1 MSTVNNIVLE
11 TRTEELERILS
22 PFIEEQFPDFM
33 KADYRKLVLFIK
45 SYYEW
50 CEKTGNP
57 GYVLSNVNF
66 AQDTDKSLEEFYSH
80 FRETYLRGFVDTFAT
95 DSTGRMPNKNTLLK
109 KIREFYGEKGTES
122 AYRFLFRVLYDSD
135 LEIAYPGD
143 DILKLSDGN
152 WIEEKSIKTSSSNG
166 SALFSCKNG
175 QLIQYSGNAVV
186 ASAFVDNVIQY
197 TVKSLT
203 VTEFFVTNI
212 NGTFDPDLPIV
223 AVKDGTEY
231 TEIPFS
237 VLGSVFI
244 ELPGENYR
252 IGDTVGV
259 VDVQSGYGFSAR
271 VEQTGLRGSIKKL
284 AITNSGVNYAN
295 DAVVTIFSDTGQQ
308 SARVIALRTVVTNY
322 AGYFSGNRGK
332 VSANKF
338 IQDGNYYQP
347 FSYALKPELGIS
359 QYFDVLRQ
367 IIHPAGMKMFGSVLL
382 KGEIENTV
390 SSSSQAVY
398 YEKPVVGRYTPYTL
412 RTHNNLRSGIFL
424 PDQIRGATLQV
435 WLSGYSIAGNTSSGI
450 TAGWAAA
457 AFNESDPVIAVD
469 SREFPPDPLTGKLDR
484 ILGVRNWTS
493 LVRGHTFSHPSIYPN
508 ASVWLTPN
516 FKPQSI
522 NSHASV
528 LLRPIQYYFSG
539 SSQYS
544 ALRSLGFSGPSAGA
558 LGLTASRSYFAVAKP
573 KRIGTAGNWYA
584 NSQRWLIGDGSGGYQ
599 GIWYGITGGTSC
611 VGTFNFLNAS
621 TVSGVTGA
629 IGSTGS
635 WGLVSSV
642 YSVGAGSS
650 GPLSLFF
657 NGVCCGTV
665 NSSRLD
671 SSSLNTHNILVGM
684 RVSDSADGAFDGE
697 IAEVLM
703 YQGAVS
709 DSDRQKIEGYLAHKY
724 GLSALLPSAHTY
736 KSVAPGAS
744 FSGGRW
750 YGNTG
755 DFYPNGYNPYI
766 GSTAQVGPDGTTA
779 PLGSVFRSSRMGYTY
794 TVAYEYGNTA
804 HNPIGAPLG
813 GVTAWLAH
821 RESALE
827 PSNIRGLVLWLK
839 PENIGVCGS
848 VVNGAS
854 ADVWRDASPSAN
866 HALPPTWDKWNGIFT
881 STLRSGEAQ
890 GTWTRQVYTTNP
902 ITRLQWVFNG
912 LCGGFTTD
920 RLMAV
925 GLNSDPTTNASINSI
940 DYSFYS
946 YGPYLSGT
954 QLTASRR
961 ILYSENGAYADISNV
976 GTNYTAFDNTIF
988 EIEYVEPNIIYR
1000 MDGVVRRTVFA
1011 GYNLTFYMD
1020 SSFHNTTPWA
1030 ARNGHCFTVLG
1041 MWNGIN
1047 PVVPTAS
1054 TVNSTS
1060 GITSIVYAG
1069 LTVDKLRPVLA
1080 FRSAAGATG
1089 VCFNGGVLYS
1099 PDTAVGATTMYHAI
1113 GLGGNTY
1120 GAGSSAEKILTG
1132 QHMYLTR
1139 PLDINGEA
1147 DVFMVFRPTQE
1158 GYSYGIGLFSSS
1170 QTTRGISSGFD
1181 AVLYHRSY
1189 NSQDSRTTQP
1199 TSVFYTITPAGRV
1212 LYPGEQAVG
1221 LVGFRPGAGNPNAQN
1236 NFIAYDPHV
1245 SGVCMGTA
1253 VGEWTRDGSNRI
1265 QSFLNGGESENTS
1278 PVTGIVISSVNAPEN
1293 EDYVLRNGLQLEFDF
1308 SDPTTSGDF
1317 FAQRNSN
1324 AVRDFR
1330 LVETPKNVLAPLN
1343 PAHVVD
1349 STVTRVE
1356 KSAIIGLA
1364 QPGANVP
1371 SPSGIAPSSVQNND
1385 EIYTVTPQNATANGR
1400 FYINK
1405 TATPTAWSE
1414 DVRAE
1419 TWTFCGYIRRTDG
1432 SALPSTIFGYNHV
1445 GRYVNQAVT
1454 ISPTDYG
1461 SGWRFFSLT
1470 VNSSPE
1476 SNAGA
1481 TSSWLVGLENLGNGI
1496 TYHICGLQLL
1506 PYKGASP
1513 VSGVNGITYGSFSRI
1528 PILKMY
1534 GGPLGYNTVQIKKDP
1549 WGSQNLVWRAVNTSV
1564 NVDKANWNENGGF
1577 ATNTVTLDTTK
1588 TYRFSVWIN
1597 RVNLNDFSDGRG
1609 TVYFG
1614 PSVNTKLIQKT
1625 NGTVQNNPYFTYM
1638 QSANPS
1644 TANQQPQNT
1653 WMLVVGHI
1661 HAKGT
1666 AADGVNHPNSG
1677 FYTVNGGGLTFSAL
1691 VGGSESATDYIFPS
1705 DADNSGKNQL
1715 LRVFLYG
1722 CFSPGVECHFMRPRI
1737 DLIDGTE
1744 PTIEELLSN
1753 STHTVRDTSPNGH
1766 TGEILLHE
1774 PIPDTEAGGSVNFA
1788 LAGFPAG
1795 IVSNR
1800 SSNSNNTGER
1810 DKTYES
1816 WIKVGG
1822 VSPVSGH
1829 YMFFGGGG
1837 LPYVSVAGTSFFYSY
1852 YGAGGVQ
1859 KGILSASGTA
1869 IANTWN
1875 HVVVT
1880 VRYLESTNS
1889 TEHSLYVN
1897 GRLAATD
1904 VQSGP
1909 ETATGGSTWVTGNR
1923 SRDGAAAYI
1932 TSGFNYS
1939 YFGKISVTRMYSRAL
1954 NAAEVYQN
1962 YNALRGR
1969 YGL

>member
-1 MSTVNNIVLE
+1 
-11 TRTEELERILS
+11 
-22 PFIEEQFPDFM
+22 
-33 KADYRKLVLFIK
+33 
-45 SYYEW
+45 
-50 CEKTGNP
+50 
-57 GYVLSNVNF
+57 
-66 AQDTDKSLEEFYSH
+66 
-80 FRETYLRGFVDTFAT
+80 
-95 DSTGRMPNKNTLLK
+95 
-109 KIREFYGEKGTES
+109 
-122 AYRFLFRVLYDSD
+122 
-135 LEIAYPGD
+135 
-143 DILKLSDGN
+143 
-152 WIEEKSIKTSSSNG
+152 
-166 SALFSCKNG
+166 
-175 QLIQYSGNAVV
+175 
-186 ASAFVDNVIQY
+186 
-197 TVKSLT
+197 
-203 VTEFFVTNI
+203 
-212 NGTFDPDLPIV
+212 
-223 AVKDGTEY
+223 
-231 TEIPFS
+231 
-237 VLGSVFI
+237 
-244 ELPGENYR
+244 
-252 IGDTVGV
+252 
-259 VDVQSGYGFSAR
+259 
-271 VEQTGLRGSIKKL
+271 
-284 AITNSGVNYAN
+284 
-295 DAVVTIFSDTGQQ
+295 
-308 SARVIALRTVVTNY
+308 
-322 AGYFSGNRGK
+322 
-332 VSANKF
+332 
-338 IQDGNYYQP
+338 
-347 FSYALKPELGIS
+347 
-359 QYFDVLRQ
+359 
-367 IIHPAGMKMFGSVLL
+367 
-382 KGEIENTV
+382 
-390 SSSSQAVY
+390 
-398 YEKPVVGRYTPYTL
+398 
-412 RTHNNLRSGIFL
+412 
-424 PDQIRGATLQV
+424 
-435 WLSGYSIAGNTSSGI
+435 
-450 TAGWAAA
+450 
-457 AFNESDPVIAVD
+457 
-469 SREFPPDPLTGKLDR
+469 
-484 ILGVRNWTS
+484 
-493 LVRGHTFSHPSIYPN
+493 
-508 ASVWLTPN
+508 
-516 FKPQSI
+516 
-522 NSHASV
+522 
-528 LLRPIQYYFSG
+528 
-539 SSQYS
+539 
-544 ALRSLGFSGPSAGA
+544 
-558 LGLTASRSYFAVAKP
+558 
-573 KRIGTAGNWYA
+573 
-584 NSQRWLIGDGSGGYQ
+584 
-599 GIWYGITGGTSC
+599 
-611 VGTFNFLNAS
+611 
-621 TVSGVTGA
+621 
-629 IGSTGS
+629 
-635 WGLVSSV
+635 
-642 YSVGAGSS
+642 
-650 GPLSLFF
+650 
-657 NGVCCGTV
+657 
-665 NSSRLD
+665 
-671 SSSLNTHNILVGM
+671 
-684 RVSDSADGAFDGE
+684 
-697 IAEVLM
+697 
-703 YQGAVS
+703 
-709 DSDRQKIEGYLAHKY
+709 
-724 GLSALLPSAHTY
+724 
-736 KSVAPGAS
+736 
-744 FSGGRW
+744 
-750 YGNTG
+750 
-755 DFYPNGYNPYI
+755 
-766 GSTAQVGPDGTTA
+766 
-779 PLGSVFRSSRMGYTY
+779 
-794 TVAYEYGNTA
+794 
-804 HNPIGAPLG
+804 
-813 GVTAWLAH
+813 
-821 RESALE
+821 
-827 PSNIRGLVLWLK
+827 
-839 PENIGVCGS
+839 
-848 VVNGAS
+848 
-854 ADVWRDASPSAN
+854 
-866 HALPPTWDKWNGIFT
+866 
-881 STLRSGEAQ
+881 
-890 GTWTRQVYTTNP
+890 
-902 ITRLQWVFNG
+902 
-912 LCGGFTTD
+912 
-920 RLMAV
+920 
-925 GLNSDPTTNASINSI
+925 
-940 DYSFYS
+940 
-946 YGPYLSGT
+946 
-954 QLTASRR
+954 
-961 ILYSENGAYADISNV
+961 
-976 GTNYTAFDNTIF
+976 
-988 EIEYVEPNIIYR
+988 
-1000 MDGVVRRTVFA
+1000 
-1011 GYNLTFYMD
+1011 
-1020 SSFHNTTPWA
+1020 
-1030 ARNGHCFTVLG
+1030 

>member
-1 MSTVNNIVLE
+1 MMGLATNPAASNYFDNIDYAVYSYGSSGTVYTIPRQYLVFESGNNRGAI
-11 TRTEELERILS
+11 TTGANATS
-22 PFIEEQFPDFM
+22 
-33 KADYRKLVLFIK
+33 DY
-45 SYYEW
+45 
-50 CEKTGNP
+50 
-57 GYVLSNVNF
+57 
-66 AQDTDKSLEEFYSH
+66 
-80 FRETYLRGFVDTFAT
+80 
-95 DSTGRMPNKNTLLK
+95 
-109 KIREFYGEKGTES
+109 S
-122 AYRFLFRVLYDSD
+122 AY
-135 LEIAYPGD
+135 
-143 DILKLSDGN
+143 
-152 WIEEKSIKTSSSNG
+152 
-166 SALFSCKNG
+166 
-175 QLIQYSGNAVV
+175 
-186 ASAFVDNVIQY
+186 DN
-197 TVKSLT
+197 TVCE
-203 VTEFFVTNI
+203 V
-212 NGTFDPDLPIV
+212 
-223 AVKDGTEY
+223 EY
-231 TEIPFS
+231 TEPNI
-237 VLGSVFI
+237 V
-244 ELPGENYR
+244 YR
-252 IGDTVGV
+252 I
-259 VDVQSGYGFSAR
+259 
-271 VEQTGLRGSIKKL
+271 
-284 AITNSGVNYAN
+284 
-295 DAVVTIFSDTGQQ
+295 
-308 SARVIALRTVVTNY
+308 
-322 AGYFSGNRGK
+322 
-332 VSANKF
+332 
-338 IQDGNYYQP
+338 
-347 FSYALKPELGIS
+347 
-359 QYFDVLRQ
+359 
-367 IIHPAGMKMFGSVLL
+367 
-382 KGEIENTV
+382 
-390 SSSSQAVY
+390 
-398 YEKPVVGRYTPYTL
+398 
-412 RTHNNLRSGIFL
+412 
-424 PDQIRGATLQV
+424 
-435 WLSGYSIAGNTSSGI
+435 
-450 TAGWAAA
+450 
-457 AFNESDPVIAVD
+457 
-469 SREFPPDPLTGKLDR
+469 
-484 ILGVRNWTS
+484 
-493 LVRGHTFSHPSIYPN
+493 
-508 ASVWLTPN
+508 
-516 FKPQSI
+516 
-522 NSHASV
+522 
-528 LLRPIQYYFSG
+528 
-539 SSQYS
+539 
-544 ALRSLGFSGPSAGA
+544 
-558 LGLTASRSYFAVAKP
+558 
-573 KRIGTAGNWYA
+573 
-584 NSQRWLIGDGSGGYQ
+584 
-599 GIWYGITGGTSC
+599 
-611 VGTFNFLNAS
+611 
-621 TVSGVTGA
+621 
-629 IGSTGS
+629 
-635 WGLVSSV
+635 
-642 YSVGAGSS
+642 
-650 GPLSLFF
+650 
-657 NGVCCGTV
+657 
-665 NSSRLD
+665 
-671 SSSLNTHNILVGM
+671 
-684 RVSDSADGAFDGE
+684 
-697 IAEVLM
+697 
-703 YQGAVS
+703 
-709 DSDRQKIEGYLAHKY
+709 
-724 GLSALLPSAHTY
+724 
-736 KSVAPGAS
+736 
-744 FSGGRW
+744 
-750 YGNTG
+750 
-755 DFYPNGYNPYI
+755 
-766 GSTAQVGPDGTTA
+766 
-779 PLGSVFRSSRMGYTY
+779 
-794 TVAYEYGNTA
+794 
-804 HNPIGAPLG
+804 
-813 GVTAWLAH
+813 
-821 RESALE
+821 
-827 PSNIRGLVLWLK
+827 
-839 PENIGVCGS
+839 
-848 VVNGAS
+848 
-854 ADVWRDASPSAN
+854 
-866 HALPPTWDKWNGIFT
+866 
-881 STLRSGEAQ
+881 
-890 GTWTRQVYTTNP
+890 
-902 ITRLQWVFNG
+902 
-912 LCGGFTTD
+912 
-920 RLMAV
+920 
-925 GLNSDPTTNASINSI
+925 
-940 DYSFYS
+940 
-946 YGPYLSGT
+946 
-954 QLTASRR
+954 
-961 ILYSENGAYADISNV
+961 
-976 GTNYTAFDNTIF
+976 
-988 EIEYVEPNIIYR
+988 
-1000 MDGVVRRTVFA
+1000 DGVVKRTVFA
-1011 GYNLTFYMD
+1011 GYGRTFYFD
-1020 SSFHNTTPWA
+1020 SSFYANASSSDPKTSVTLLNLSY
-1030 ARNGHCFTVLG
+1030 NG
-1041 MWNGIN
+1041 N
-1047 PVVPTAS
+1047 PVVPNFVS
-1054 TVNSTS
+1054 TTNMNAR
-1060 GITSIVYAG
+1060 VYAG
-1069 LTVDKLRPVLA
+1069 LTVDRLRPTLA

-1099 PDTAVGATTMYHAI
+1099 PDTQVGATTMYHAI

-1212 LYPGEQAVG
+1212 LYPGEQGVG
-1221 LVGFRPGAGNPNAQN
+1221 LVGFRPGAGNPNSQN

-1253 VGEWTRDGSNRI
+1253 VGEWTRDGSSRI
-1265 QSFLNGGESENTS
+1265 QSFLNGGEADNTS
-1278 PVTGIVISSVNAPEN
+1278 PITGIVISSVNAPEN
-1293 EDYVLRNGLQLEFDF
+1293 ENYVLRNGLQLEFDF
-1308 SDPTTSGDF
+1308 ADPTTSGDF

-1356 KSAIIGLA
+1356 KSAIIGLS

-1528 PILKMY
+1528 PFGKMY

-1625 NGTVQNNPYFTYM
+1625 SGEERNNPYFTYM

-1766 TGEILLHE
+1766 TGEIMLHE

-1788 LAGFPAG
+1788 LQGGFPAG
-1795 IVSNR
+1795 IASNR

-1816 WIKVGG
+1816 WIKVSA
-1822 VSPVSGH
+1822 VSPPSGH

-1859 KGILSASGTA
+1859 KGIISASGTA